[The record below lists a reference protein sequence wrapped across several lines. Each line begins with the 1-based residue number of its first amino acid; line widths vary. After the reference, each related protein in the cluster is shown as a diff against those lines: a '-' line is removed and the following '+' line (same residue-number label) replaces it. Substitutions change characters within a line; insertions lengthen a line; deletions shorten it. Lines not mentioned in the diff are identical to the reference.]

1 YKNIIGH
8 NTLLTY
14 ASRLLQ
20 KYTLLSKCIIDAHPL
35 IFIDEYQD
43 TDEDIINLFL
53 RIHDIAKKE
62 NKKICLGFFG
72 DPMQAIYKDN
82 VHTESKSL
90 MKLVKNINRRSHQ
103 NIIS

>member
-1 YKNIIGH
+1 MPHRGKRSSIHHSKILQHKNIEVLYKNIIGH

-53 RIHDIAKKE
+53 RIHDIAKK
-62 NKKICLGFFG
+62 KIRKY
-72 DPMQAIYKDN
+72 A
-82 VHTESKSL
+82 
-90 MKLVKNINRRSHQ
+90 
-103 NIIS
+103 